1 MIKKAICRVKNN
13 EGQYVIVHFETD
25 ADVVRFEDGKN
36 LKEKME
42 EIEGFLNH
50 VDVTIIDDSV
60 VSLDKTLSSDKIVKQ
75 LLGKADVVHTHSQ
88 NDIEGLSD
96 TLKTFLTSVDLDE
109 IRESLANK
117 SENGHKHATSDVEGL
132 SDLLS
137 NHLTN
142 NDLEPVLQALEGKSD
157 KEHQH
162 GLSSVND
169 WRTHLYDK
177 TEVND
182 LLNALALGFTWK
194 APVDSLDDLPQNP
207 ELGWS
212 VIVGG
217 TSLYVYS
224 EEGWIDLGV
233 SSLPPVATQEFDGLM
248 SRVDKAKLDSM
259 DADKLARLDL
269 DALNRDIQ
277 ANREGLSTKASLSH
291 THTIVDVAGLQE
303 ALSSRYTKEE
313 VDNLFETL
321 DFSEVNGKV
330 AVNTQ
335 AIQNLS
341 TELTTLDEYVK
352 ALNIVEIN
360 DSVASVTSTWS
371 GSKINETINNAIS
384 GKANTNHSHEIEN
397 IRGLQAQL
405 EARYTKDEVN
415 GLFDNYV
422 PEVNIPQA
430 TEQADGLMSK
440 EDKKKLNQLNP
451 TTVSNL
457 QTSVRENA
465 DELQKMA
472 QDLTGLETKVN
483 KNKDGL
489 TSLKGEVTSINEV
502 VSKIDLNAPR
512 IYAQAEAPLNP
523 VAGTIWIKT
532 LK

>member
-13 EGQYVIVHFETD
+13 EGQYIIVHFETD

-42 EIEGFLNH
+42 EIEGFLNQ

-75 LLGKADVVHTHSQ
+75 LLGKANVVHTHNQ

-117 SENGHKHATSDVEGL
+117 SENGHKHATSDIEGL

-194 APVDSLDDLPQNP
+194 APVDSLDELPQNP

-277 ANREGLSTKASLSH
+277 ANREGLNTKASLSH
-291 THTIVDVAGLQE
+291 THEIAEVAGLQE
-303 ALSSRYTKEE
+303 ALNTRYTKEE
-313 VDNLFETL
+313 VN
-321 DFSEVNGKV
+321 EV
-330 AVNTQ
+330 
-335 AIQNLS
+335 
-341 TELTTLDEYVK
+341 
-352 ALNIVEIN
+352 IN
-360 DSVASVTSTWS
+360 DSLQ
-371 GSKINETINNAIS
+371 
-384 GKANTNHSHEIEN
+384 
-397 IRGLQAQL
+397 GL
-405 EARYTKDEVN
+405 
-415 GLFDNYV
+415 
-422 PEVNIPQA
+422 NIPTA
-430 TEQADGLMSK
+430 SETVDGLMSHT
-440 EDKKKLNQLNP
+440 DKAKLDSINLEKIEQLG
-451 TTVSNL
+451 T
-457 QTSVRENA
+457 
-465 DELQKMA
+465 
-472 QDLTGLETKVN
+472 DLTGLKSSVENVTTKV
-483 KNKDGL
+483 L
-489 TSLKGEVTSINEV
+489 TNETEL
-502 VSKIDLNAPR
+502 STQKQRLDTLESRPHIYYQTEEPR
-512 IYAQAEAPLNP
+512 NVPN
-523 VAGTIWIKT
+523 GSIWIVGE
-532 LK
+532 

>member
-36 LKEKME
+36 LKEKIE

-75 LLGKADVVHTHSQ
+75 LLGKANVVHTHNQ
-88 NDIEGLSD
+88 NDIEGLSN

-277 ANREGLSTKASLSH
+277 ANREGLNTKASLSH
-291 THTIVDVAGLQE
+291 THEIAEVAGLQE
-303 ALSSRYTKEE
+303 ALNTRYTKEE
-313 VDNLFETL
+313 VN
-321 DFSEVNGKV
+321 EV
-330 AVNTQ
+330 
-335 AIQNLS
+335 
-341 TELTTLDEYVK
+341 
-352 ALNIVEIN
+352 IN
-360 DSVASVTSTWS
+360 DSLQGLNIPVAS
-371 GSKINETINNAIS
+371 ET
-384 GKANTNHSHEIEN
+384 
-397 IRGLQAQL
+397 
-405 EARYTKDEVN
+405 V
-415 GLFDNYV
+415 
-422 PEVNIPQA
+422 
-430 TEQADGLMSK
+430 DGLMSHN
-440 EDKKKLNQLNP
+440 DKTKLDNI
-451 TTVSNL
+451 NL
-457 QTSVRENA
+457 EKIE
-465 DELQKMA
+465 ELGT
-472 QDLTGLETKVN
+472 DLTGLKSSVEIVTTKVSTTETELSAQ
-483 KNKDGL
+483 KQRLDTL
-489 TSLKGEVTSINEV
+489 ESR
-502 VSKIDLNAPR
+502 PR
-512 IYAQAEAPLNP
+512 IYYQMEEPRNVP
-523 VAGTIWIKT
+523 NGSIWIVGE
-532 LK
+532 